1 VDKFV
6 GAAGASFFLH
16 EPKASRMVHMIPT
29 TTNLL
34 VNFFMTLSFEMI
46 CKRKNNKIVRRHLSP
61 WEKMLILQP
70 KFPKK

>member
-1 VDKFV
+1 
-6 GAAGASFFLH
+6 
-16 EPKASRMVHMIPT
+16 
-29 TTNLL
+29 
-34 VNFFMTLSFEMI
+34 MTLSYEMI

>member
-1 VDKFV
+1 MQDNTAVISNK
-6 GAAGASFFLH
+6 
-16 EPKASRMVHMIPT
+16 
-29 TTNLL
+29 
-34 VNFFMTLSFEMI
+34 FFMTLSFEMI